1 MPMHVPIIPELCLLP
16 RSAYYS
22 KNYASILGTRL
33 PHRLTGSA
41 ELAIVINELTD
52 RGGGSTQGMGLGEGE
67 QMCTHISEVYW
78 KVW

>member
-1 MPMHVPIIPELCLLP
+1 MLVAEKCLLFQ
-16 RSAYYS
+16 
-22 KNYASILGTRL
+22 KLCSILGTRL